1 MFLECCILSI
11 QWTKPQR
18 FKASG
23 FLMPCHLAMLDTEDE
38 DAAVLPKISNYLP
51 INMVQHP
58 RSLESSAIL
67 L

>member
-1 MFLECCILSI
+1 MFLECCILSM

-23 FLMPCHLAMLDTEDE
+23 FLMPCQLAVFDAEDE
-38 DAAVLPKISNYLP
+38 GAAVLPKVSNYLP
-51 INMVQHP
+51 VTMVQHP
-58 RSLESSAIL
+58 RSIESSATL